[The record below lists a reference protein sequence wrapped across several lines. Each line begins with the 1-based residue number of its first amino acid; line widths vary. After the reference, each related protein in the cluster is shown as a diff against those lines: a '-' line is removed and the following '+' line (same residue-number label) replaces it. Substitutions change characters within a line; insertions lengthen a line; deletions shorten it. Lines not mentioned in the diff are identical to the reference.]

1 MSRPPRLSAACSTT
15 VRQPSRLRRS
25 AGIDTIS
32 RPVARAMAA
41 AVSFSVDS
49 VRAQMA
55 TRTPSSASLRAMALP
70 MPSLAPVTSAVLPRS
85 PRSTAAGLGLP
96 DGPGAPKAHLRPLHL
111 NHLPPPPVLGRAVG
125 AHPQHIAGIECQ
137 VLAHP
142 ADELAH
148 AEDRVLHG
156 VAEHLLAV
164 EPDRDTQVV
173 RVEAGDDPGSHRLER
188 VGVLAAPEGPV
199 VALPGALADVVAE
212 GGAED
217 VVERLRLRH
226 LLSALADDRPP
237 LALLVH

>member
-70 MPSLAPVTSAVLPRS
+70 MPSLAPVISAVLPWS
-85 PRSTAAGLGLP
+85 PTAAAAGLVLP
-96 DGPGAPKAHLRPLHL
+96 DDRVAQDADLRHLHL
-111 NHLPPPPVLGRAVG
+111 DHVAVLHVLGRAVG
-125 AHPQHIAGIECQ
+125 AHPQHVAGIERQ

-142 ADELAH
+142 ADELPN
-148 AEDRVLHG
+148 AEDRVLDG
-156 VAEHLLAV
+156 VGEH
-164 EPDRDTQVV
+164 
-173 RVEAGDDPGSHRLER
+173 
-188 VGVLAAPEGPV
+188 
-199 VALPGALADVVAE
+199 
-212 GGAED
+212 
-217 VVERLRLRH
+217 
-226 LLSALADDRPP
+226 
-237 LALLVH
+237 